1 MLKKVLLGLL
11 VAATLV
17 MGALLVTG
25 RLMADKLSRP
35 EVLKVVMAADE
46 PCREAYTKVLDLQD
60 RRDAAATKAS
70 AEGEPVCRNS
80 YQTLHKINIFV
91 PQQDLT
97 NERLKRDTI
106 RACAE
111 LSKIRADMLAQYA
124 TPRPDD
130 QQLKKLSDGLRTM
143 DASCQNQFK
152 TLASRL

>member
-1 MLKKVLLGLL
+1 MFKKILLGFLG
-11 VAATLV
+11 AATLV

-25 RLMADKLSRP
+25 RMMADKLSRP

-46 PCREAYTKVLDLQD
+46 PCREAYAKVLDLQD
-60 RRDAAATKAS
+60 RKDAAASKAS
-70 AEGEPVCRNS
+70 AEGEPVCRNA

-106 RACAE
+106 KACAE

-124 TPRPDD
+124 ISRPDE
-130 QQLKKLSDGLRTM
+130 QQLKKLSDGLGKM
-143 DASCQNQFK
+143 DASCQSQFK
-152 TLASRL
+152 SLASRL

>member
-1 MLKKVLLGLL
+1 MFKKIMIGLL
-11 VAATLV
+11 AAATLG
-17 MGALLVTG
+17 MGALLATG

-35 EVLKVVMAADE
+35 EVLKTIMAADE
-46 PCREAYTKVLDLQD
+46 PCRDAYTKVLDLQD
-60 RRDAAATKAS
+60 RKDAAALRAS
-70 AEGEPVCRNS
+70 AEGEPVCRAS

-97 NERLKRDTI
+97 GERLKRDTI

-124 TPRPDD
+124 TQRPDD

>member
-1 MLKKVLLGLL
+1 MFKKILLGFLG
-11 VAATLV
+11 AATLV

-25 RLMADKLSRP
+25 RMMADKLSRP

-46 PCREAYTKVLDLQD
+46 PCREAYAKVLDLQD
-60 RRDAAATKAS
+60 RKDAGASKAS
-70 AEGEPVCRNS
+70 AEGEPVCRKA

-106 RACAE
+106 KACAE

-124 TPRPDD
+124 ISRPDE
-130 QQLKKLSDGLRTM
+130 QQLKKLSDGLGKM
-143 DASCQNQFK
+143 DASCQSQFK
-152 TLASRL
+152 SLASRL